1 MSNIIISEEHQSVN
15 HKVDPLTVEVYH
27 LLKSG
32 ELIESLTNDPH
43 LGKRFSYKGFHVQL
57 GKIFDGLQHQAFAFG
72 KVRGREVELHT
83 DVLETEHEAGHQIVQ
98 YINAARRM
106 N

>member
-43 LGKRFSYKGFHVQL
+43 LGKQFDYKGFHVQL
-57 GKIFDGLQHQAFAFG
+57 GKIFDLQHQAFAFG
-72 KVRGREVELHT
+72 KIKGKEVELHS
-83 DVLETEHEAGHQIVQ
+83 DVMETEHEAGYQIVQ